1 MILFYQ
7 PEIAQPLH
15 TLDQEES
22 KHCIR
27 VLRMKPGDRI
37 FLTDGRGSRHE
48 AVLVDDNPK
57 RCLVRIMDTDTD
69 QRRAAF
75 HMHIAVAPTK
85 NIGRFEWFLEK
96 ATEIGIDEITP
107 IICENS
113 ERKVVKTDRLQKV
126 LVAAMK
132 QSLKTFLPQLNEP
145 VPFKQFVAR
154 EFQGIKFIAYCSDHY
169 REQMKNVYTPGKDC
183 TVMIGPEGDFTQHEI
198 EQALRASYTPVSLG
212 KSRLRTETAAVVA
225 CHTLQLINE

>member
-7 PEIAQPLH
+7 PDIAQPSH
-15 TLDQEES
+15 TLDQDES

-27 VLRMKPGDRI
+27 VLRMKPGDRLH
-37 FLTDGRGSRHE
+37 LTDGKGSRHE
-48 AVLVDDNPK
+48 AELVDDNPK
-57 RCLVRIMDTDTD
+57 RCRVKIIDTHTELA
-69 QRRAAF
+69 RAAF

-107 IICENS
+107 VICENS
-113 ERKVVKTDRLQKV
+113 ERNAVKIDRLQKV

-132 QSLKTFLPQLNEP
+132 QSLKTFLPRLNEP
-145 VPFKQFVAR
+145 LSFKQFIAL
-154 EFQGIKFIAYCSDHY
+154 ESQGSKFIAYCSDQY
-169 REQMKNVYTPGKDC
+169 RNLLKNIYTPGTDC
-183 TVMIGPEGDFTQHEI
+183 TVMIGPEGDFSRLEI
-198 EQALRASYTPVSLG
+198 EEALHAMYTPVSLG

-225 CHTLQLINE
+225 CHTVQLINE

>member
-7 PEIAQPLH
+7 PDIAQPFH

-27 VLRMKPGDRI
+27 VLRMKPGDLI
-37 FLTDGRGSRHE
+37 QLTDGKGNRHTAE
-48 AVLVDDNPK
+48 LVEDNPK
-57 RCLVRIMDTDTD
+57 RCLVKIVDTHTE
-69 QRRAAF
+69 QEREAF
-75 HMHIAVAPTK
+75 HVHIAVAPTK

-96 ATEIGIDEITP
+96 TTEIGIDEITP

-113 ERKVVKTDRLQKV
+113 ERKTVKNYRLQKV

-132 QSLKTFLPQLNEP
+132 QSLKTFLPKLNEP
-145 VPFKQFVAR
+145 VPFNHFIKQDF
-154 EFQGIKFIAYCSDHY
+154 GGKKFIAYCSDQY
-169 REQMKNVYTPGKDC
+169 REQLKNMYSPGQNC
-183 TVMIGPEGDFTQHEI
+183 TVMIGPEGDFSPREI
-198 EQALRASYTPVSLG
+198 EEAMHAMYKPVSLG